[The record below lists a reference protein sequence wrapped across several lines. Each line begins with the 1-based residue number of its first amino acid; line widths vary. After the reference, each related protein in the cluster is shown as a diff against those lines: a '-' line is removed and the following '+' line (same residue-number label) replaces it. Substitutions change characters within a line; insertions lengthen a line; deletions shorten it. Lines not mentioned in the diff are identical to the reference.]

1 METVTTQQAE
11 QAQLEEHAEHG
22 EPAKQR
28 QRVLISGASFAG
40 LSTAI
45 WMQRLGYDVTIVER
59 ATGLRKGG
67 TPVDLRNDT
76 MAIAERLGILAAV
89 QAKALPPRTTEFA
102 DVDGATIAR
111 MEPETSEDTNTNIVI
126 DEYEI
131 HRRDDVEIHRDD
143 LLAILFAALG
153 DTVEVIFDDS
163 ITNLTNLTDAPGGVR
178 ASFRK
183 APARDFAMVLGCDG
197 NHSSVRRLRFGPEA
211 DYSHFLH
218 HYTSVT
224 VVDAT
229 FIPSWTSRIQNTP
242 GRTLLL
248 NSYQDTTDVVLVF
261 HSEQEIDYDYHDL
274 EEQKQIIREQFT
286 DAGEP
291 FTDVVDAAL
300 SADNF
305 YFDKLSQIHLPRW
318 SSGRVVL
325 VGDAAYCPSPAA
337 GMGGSVAI
345 LGATA
350 LYDAFVT
357 TGGDIE
363 RAFVE
368 YERSFRPVAERIQTE
383 TETFGLP
390 MIFPTTAE
398 AIEARNAQ
406 LLEH

>member
-1 METVTTQQAE
+1 MKTVTR
-11 QAQLEEHAEHG
+11 
-22 EPAKQR
+22 KQTD
-28 QRVLISGASFAG
+28 QTDQTDQGKRVLISGASFAG
-40 LSTAI
+40 LTTAI

-59 ATGLRKGG
+59 TRGLRKGG

-76 MAIAERLGILAAV
+76 MAIADRLGILAAV

-111 MEPETSEDTNTNIVI
+111 MEPGTSEDTNTDNIVI

-131 HRRDDVEIHRDD
+131 HRHDDVEIHRDD

-305 YFDKLSQIHLPRW
+305 YFDKLSQIHLPQW
-318 SSGRVVL
+318 SSGRVAL

-350 LYDAFVT
+350 LYDAFLA

-363 RAFVE
+363 RAFAE
-368 YERSFRPVAERIQTE
+368 YERSFRPVVERIQTE

-398 AIEARNAQ
+398 AIAVRNAQ
-406 LLEH
+406 LLER

>member
-111 MEPETSEDTNTNIVI
+111 MEPGTSEDTNTDNIVI

-131 HRRDDVEIHRDD
+131 HRHDDVEIHRDD

-153 DTVEVIFDDS
+153 DTAEVIFDDS
-163 ITNLTNLTDAPGGVR
+163 ITSLTDVPEGIR
-178 ASFRK
+178 ATFRD
-183 APARDFAMVLGCDG
+183 AAARDFAMVLGCDG
-197 NHSSVRRLRFGPEA
+197 NHSAVRRLHFGPES

-224 VVDAT
+224 VVDGA

-248 NSYQDTTDVVLVF
+248 NSYQDSTDVVLVF
-261 HSEQEIDYDYHDL
+261 HAEQEIGYDYHDL
-274 EEQKQIIREQFT
+274 EEQKQIIREEFAG
-286 DAGEP
+286 AGEP